1 MPYDPSSSRQKI
13 MEVEKIGA
21 LVYLPAEKKI
31 ETYAADAMESFEEI
45 DAYWMQRE
53 GLLFYPFDRSKQA
66 FFYGKKTVETS
77 IKEFDLNPNEQL
89 TQNEY
94 ETSVYMACAEMQEGD
109 MDKVVLAR
117 NEILTGNYDAKV
129 SFQNAVKKYPNSF
142 GYYVNIGPE
151 EWVGASP
158 ELLLH
163 FEDGMIYTVALAGT
177 KSLADEFTD
186 KERVEQAMVSE
197 FIEEKL
203 TKVGLSAFTKE
214 DTEEATFGEIKHLK
228 TTYTAQADKLK
239 ALELLKHLQPTSAV
253 CGLPRDKSFGFIQEF
268 ETMNRSFY
276 SGVTGV
282 LREKSATFFVNLRC
296 MRFYQDKVELFA
308 GAGITKDSNPASEWE
323 ETEKK
328 IATIKELL

>member
-1 MPYDPSSSRQKI
+1 MAL
-13 MEVEKIGA
+13 ENIGA
-21 LVYLPAEKKI
+21 LVYLPDEKKI
-31 ETYAADAMESFEEI
+31 ERYTADSMESFEEI

-66 FFYGKKTVETS
+66 YFFSNEPNENAIT
-77 IKEFDLNPNEQL
+77 EFDLSPNEPL
-89 TQNEY
+89 TQLEY
-94 ETSVYMACAEMQEGD
+94 ETSVYLARAD
-109 MDKVVLAR
+109 METWDLEKVVLAR
-117 NEILTGNYDAKV
+117 NEIIQGQFDPEE
-129 SFQNAVKKYPNSF
+129 SFQKAVKKYPNYY

-151 EWVGASP
+151 VWVGASP

-163 FEDGMIYTVALAGT
+163 YANGVVYTVALAGT
-177 KSLADEFTD
+177 KSLSEEFTH
-186 KERVEQAMVSE
+186 KEHEEQKMVAQ

-203 TKVGLSAFTKE
+203 AKIGLINFTKSE
-214 DTEEATFGEIKHLK
+214 VQEATFGDIKHLK
-228 TTYTAQADKLK
+228 TAYTAQADKLQ

-276 SGVTGV
+276 SGITGV
-282 LREKSATFFVNLRC
+282 LRKNTATFFVNLRC
-296 MRFYQDKVELFA
+296 MRFAKDSVELFA
-308 GAGITKDSNPASEWE
+308 GAGITKESDPTAEWL